1 MFLGLVKIGFPKYC
15 ISCNNSLLA
24 NETYLCVNCFFYIP
38 KGELKIAKNTE
49 TGKLF
54 ENSETFK
61 GGGHLFNFDKD
72 GKAQK
77 ILHELKY
84 SNNQK
89 FGEYLGKILA
99 NEFDFFFG

>member
-1 MFLGLVKIGFPKYC
+1 MFLDLVKIGFPKYC

-54 ENSETFK
+54 ENSETLK
-61 GGGHLFNFDKD
+61 VVVIYS
-72 GKAQK
+72 
-77 ILHELKY
+77 ILIKMEKLKKY
-84 SNNQK
+84 CMNSNTAITKNL
-89 FGEYLGKILA
+89 ENILE
-99 NEFDFFFG
+99 NY